1 MRKQIHSRSKRYL
14 LIAHPGHL
22 SSPTMHRCIPS
33 FGLLKNQY
41 AKTNSQQKQTIPL
54 DSTPRTSFFSN
65 NASMH
70 SFFWSFKKSIC
81 ENKFTAEAN
90 ASSLLNAAI
99 FFFLASYVTLLEATN
114 QKKPF
119 ASDYRRKYFSSI
131 PLGPANLP
139 VLHARR
145 KQDNEQEDTKIRVFD

>member
-1 MRKQIHSRSKRYL
+1 
-14 LIAHPGHL
+14 
-22 SSPTMHRCIPS
+22 
-33 FGLLKNQY
+33 
-41 AKTNSQQKQTIPL
+41 
-54 DSTPRTSFFSN
+54 
-65 NASMH
+65 MH

-81 ENKFTAEAN
+81 ENKFTAEAK
-90 ASSLLNAAI
+90 ASSLLNATI
-99 FFFLASYVTLLEATN
+99 LFCFFLASYVTWLEATN